1 MMKNSKLKFSEYM
14 QNISRPKSFGRF
26 VLVVLRTQSYIK
38 YLESKLYVDQCVCL
52 NIQTSL
58 IRRENEEKS
67 YHGSID
73 RPFMDSHFSKGASI
87 AF

>member
-1 MMKNSKLKFSEYM
+1 MFLLNVPGTTFITGATLRLFQSLEY
-14 QNISRPKSFGRF
+14 
-26 VLVVLRTQSYIK
+26 TK